1 MCYTNEPLVGTRAL
15 STSWLLNSVAKKN
28 GPIMRPQTFDIPN
41 ALDLISEL
49 DQATEQMMSIPVD
62 HIGGAQWEQAFVR
75 QQSAFRKWRD
85 YLYCK
90 ADERP
95 AVRLMKIA

>member
-1 MCYTNEPLVGTRAL
+1 
-15 STSWLLNSVAKKN
+15 
-28 GPIMRPQTFDIPN
+28 MRPQINDIPN

-62 HIGGAQWEQAFVR
+62 HIGGTQWEEAFVR
-75 QQSAFRKWRD
+75 QQSAFRNWRD
-85 YLYCK
+85 YLYRK

-95 AVRLMKIA
+95 AVRLMNLA

>member
-1 MCYTNEPLVGTRAL
+1 
-15 STSWLLNSVAKKN
+15 
-28 GPIMRPQTFDIPN
+28 MRPHSFDIPN

-49 DQATEQMMSIPVD
+49 DQATEQMMAIPVE
-62 HIGGAQWEQAFVR
+62 HIGGAQWEEARVR

-85 YLYCK
+85 YLYRK

-95 AVRLMKIA
+95 AVRLLNIA